1 VYILCILNGQVA
13 FSKKKK
19 KKIQGRGVD
28 LSFGSR
34 WDLNP
39 GLVLL

>member
-1 VYILCILNGQVA
+1 MEKSR
-13 FSKKKK
+13 FSKN
-19 KKIQGRGVD
+19 KIQGRGVD